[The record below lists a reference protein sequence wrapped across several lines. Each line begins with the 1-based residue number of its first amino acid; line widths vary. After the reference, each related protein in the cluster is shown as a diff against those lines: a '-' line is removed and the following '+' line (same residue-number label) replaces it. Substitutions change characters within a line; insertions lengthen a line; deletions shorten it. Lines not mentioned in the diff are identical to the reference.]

1 MKRIAFLGTSQTY
14 GYCEDLNG
22 SQIDDKDTWVALL
35 SKKLKK
41 QYYNFGHNGA
51 TNKDLLNIFVEM
63 HNKGYLDKVDTVIV
77 EPRITLTP
85 VKADATS
92 FLKVKSDTNV
102 YDINTSIIDMT
113 RNNKDY
119 NVSKLGCT
127 LPESSLWYK
136 NISFNYPTEFFYKKL
151 GEPNIKKRYIDNYL
165 ELHSLVAGGDL
176 VVVET
181 ADILKVIKAMCE
193 LKNIKFKWIWWS
205 MPYWETD
212 KKYFGEVYEHL
223 INKSATIEHHFT
235 EREDVYCSCGHLKK
249 ERQPEVADILYK
261 ELKQ

>member
-1 MKRIAFLGTSQTY
+1 MKKIAFLGTSHTY
-14 GYCEDLNG
+14 GYCEDMPDG
-22 SQIDDKDTWVALL
+22 QINDKDIWVSLL
-35 SKKLKK
+35 AQKLKK

-63 HNKGYLDKVDTVIV
+63 HNNGYLDKIDTLIV

-92 FLKVKSDTNV
+92 FLKVENNTNV
-102 YDINTSIIDMT
+102 YNADASILDMT

-119 NVSKLGCT
+119 NVSKSGCT

-136 NISFNYPTEFFYKKL
+136 NISFKYPTEFFYKKL
-151 GEPNIKKRYIDNYL
+151 EDSNIKRKYINDYL
-165 ELHSLVAGGDL
+165 ELHSMIAGGDL

-193 LKNIKFKWIWWS
+193 LKNIEFKWIWWS
-205 MPYWETD
+205 MPNWKVD

-223 INKSATIEHHFT
+223 INKSATIEHYFHKK
-235 EREDVYCSCGHLKK
+235 ENVYCSCGHLKK
-249 ERQPEVADILYK
+249 EKQPEVADILYK
-261 ELKQ
+261 ELT